1 MRKVSLRSGGDFR
14 LEPYDLS
21 LAEQHQLLPL
31 VRHPLHAFKCGHR
44 VAVRAAAVMVR
55 PEEVVVG
62 DPKGEIQTRIV
73 EAVVTAGIAVR
84 SLESTIQPLDQLLVR
99 PELFRDFIVIG
110 EAEDLSDVEAESFA
124 KPLLELHGGER
135 IGAVAIGNEGEAF
148 RELVSEVRKSL
159 THGQDAGTD
168 TAVIRTTVA
177 EDGTLDGIHDEP
189 DISLL
194 AANLDVGLVSGEI
207 AGRLVIV
214 VIYERLDEHSRGLAV
229 IGDLLM

>member
-1 MRKVSLRSGGDFR
+1 MK
-14 LEPYDLS
+14 PYDLP
-21 LAEQHQLLPL
+21 LTQQHELLPL
-31 VRHPLHAFKCGHR
+31 VRHPLHAFKSGHR
-44 VAVRAAAVMVR
+44 VEDFAAEVMVR

-84 SLESTIQPLDQLLVR
+84 SLESAIQPLDQLLVR
-99 PELFRDFIVIG
+99 PKLFRDFIVIG
-110 EAEDLSDVEAESFA
+110 EADDLSDVETESFA

-148 RELVSEVRKSL
+148 RKLVSEVRKSL
-159 THGQDAGTD
+159 THGQDAG
-168 TAVIRTTVA
+168 ANAAIIRTTVA

-214 VIYERLDEHSRGLAV
+214 VIYERLDEHGRGLAV